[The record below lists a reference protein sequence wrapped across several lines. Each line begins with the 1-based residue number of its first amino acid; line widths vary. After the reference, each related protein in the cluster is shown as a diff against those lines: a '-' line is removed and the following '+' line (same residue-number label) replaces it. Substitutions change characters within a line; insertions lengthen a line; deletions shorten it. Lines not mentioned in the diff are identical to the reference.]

1 MQLIGLNKKYDV
13 MKTKYPI
20 NNGGF
25 VINFMSKQ
33 NARKRLSIYS
43 VAYQTNKVISKVQ
56 KV

>member
-13 MKTKYPI
+13 MKTQYPI

-33 NARKRLSIYS
+33 NTRKWPATYTPEQYTIT
-43 VAYQTNKVISKVQ
+43 V
-56 KV
+56 